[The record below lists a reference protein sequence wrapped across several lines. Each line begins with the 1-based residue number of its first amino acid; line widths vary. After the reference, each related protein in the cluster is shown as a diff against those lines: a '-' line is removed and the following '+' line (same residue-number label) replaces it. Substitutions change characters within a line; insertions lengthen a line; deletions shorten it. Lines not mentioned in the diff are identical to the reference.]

1 MDLDKMKSDIDK
13 AFEDAHRDYEYRK
26 NDIITKLMYIQN
38 SEINN
43 DVMKIWINQAIDFI
57 KEKEV

>member
-1 MDLDKMKSDIDK
+1 MDLDKMKSAIDK

-26 NDIITKLMYIQN
+26 NDVITKLMCIRN

-57 KEKEV
+57 KEREV